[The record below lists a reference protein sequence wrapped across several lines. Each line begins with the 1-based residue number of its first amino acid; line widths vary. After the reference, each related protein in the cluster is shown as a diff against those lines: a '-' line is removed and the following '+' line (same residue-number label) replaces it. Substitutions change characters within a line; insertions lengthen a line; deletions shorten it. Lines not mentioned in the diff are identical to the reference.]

1 MVVVDMEDVVGVGA
15 QGRGALLAK
24 RDPPTSHF
32 LRGQRYDLL
41 TLDQTYGAVFT
52 AASDYIRDTPP
63 SDADPAV
70 DNYGEFQGTIKLTH
84 TQNDSDCGAIRE

>member
-32 LRGQRYDLL
+32 LKGQRYDLL

-63 SDADPAV
+63 SDADPAA
-70 DNYGEFQGTIKLTH
+70 DDYGDFQGTIKLIHTH
-84 TQNDSDCGAIRE
+84 NDDYFGAIRD